1 MVMVELNEV
10 TKKFGDKVVIDHFSM
25 QIEEGKIYAITGKSG
40 CGKSTLLNIIGGL
53 EKASEGE
60 VMILGNK
67 NISSR
72 SNKLRKLL
80 RYKISYLFQNYAL
93 SDNDTVKYNLG
104 MALQYTDVKNK
115 RQAITDSLQRVGLE
129 GFEKQ
134 KVYTLSGGEQQRVAI
149 ARLLLKPTE
158 LILADE
164 PTGNLDSKNR
174 DSIFN
179 LLLELNKVGKTIVI
193 VTHDMELAKKCNQII
208 VLSD

>member
-1 MVMVELNEV
+1 MVMVKLTNV
-10 TKKFGDKVVIDHFSM
+10 TKKFGEKVVIDNFSM
-25 QIEEGKIYAITGKSG
+25 QIEEGRIYAITGKSG
-40 CGKSTLLNIIGGL
+40 CGKSTLLNIIGGI

-67 NISSR
+67 NISVHSG
-72 SNKLRKLL
+72 KLRKLL

-93 SDNDTVKYNLG
+93 SDNDTVKYNLE
-104 MALQYTDVKNK
+104 MALHYSGVKNK
-115 RQAITDSLQRVGLE
+115 RQAITDSLQRVNLE
-129 GFEKQ
+129 GLEKQ

-158 LILADE
+158 MILADE

-179 LLLELNKVGKTIVI
+179 LLLELNKEGKTIVI
-193 VTHDMELAKKCNQII
+193 VTHDIELAKMCDQII
-208 VLSD
+208 ALSG